1 MEAENKS
8 TLCPT
13 QRAPSAPQG
22 IGGLLNDISQAEA
35 APSCCTKDAGEA
47 SQTEGPEFSI
57 HLRPD
62 TVGAVP
68 RLPICSG
75 VHENVFNFF

>member
-22 IGGLLNDISQAEA
+22 IGGLLNDISQAGA
-35 APSCCTKDAGEA
+35 APSCCTKDAGEV
-47 SQTEGPEFSI
+47 SQTEGLDFSI
-57 HLRPD
+57 RLRPG

-68 RLPICSG
+68 RLTICLG
-75 VHENVFNFF
+75 AH